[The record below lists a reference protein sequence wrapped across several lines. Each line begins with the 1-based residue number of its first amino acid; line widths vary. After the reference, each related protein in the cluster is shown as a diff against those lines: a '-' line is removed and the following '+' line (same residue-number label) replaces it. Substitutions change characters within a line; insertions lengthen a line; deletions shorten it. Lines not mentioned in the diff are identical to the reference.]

1 MVSMLKCLVSLTV
14 TLTTIFNIVI
24 GRIYTMTENEERVMD
39 GAYVEMSPFVILFTK
54 PGAGEIV
61 SKVADG
67 LPKELNEY
75 TDGTDVT
82 HVL

>member
-1 MVSMLKCLVSLTV
+1 
-14 TLTTIFNIVI
+14 
-24 GRIYTMTENEERVMD
+24 MTENEERVMD